1 MRARFVVLLLAWFG
15 GLVALGLAFSTD
27 VVRAGLATRV
37 IVAFVAL
44 ALVALVCVRVGYR
57 WFDSLFAL
65 VPVYG
70 VFFQVKLLWR
80 VAALPARYWERL
92 GSTHAHAT
100 RGLDPGWHPVPW
112 EPRFFR
118 YWDGRK
124 WGKDV
129 VPADQLGYGPR
140 HHV

>member
-1 MRARFVVLLLAWFG
+1 VT
-15 GLVALGLAFSTD
+15 VAL
-27 VVRAGLATRV
+27 
-37 IVAFVAL
+37 VAL
-44 ALVALVCVRVGYR
+44 ALVAWICGLVGYR

-70 VFFQVKLLWR
+70 VLFQVKLMWR

-92 GSTHAHAT
+92 GSTRAHAT

-112 EPRFFR
+112 EPLFFR

-124 WGKDV
+124 WGKDI

-140 HHV
+140 PQV